1 MTLTH
6 RKRRTKAFEE
16 VEYEPLNVLEIL
28 TEMKDLS
35 ELMVSL
41 AYGALVL
48 ENDPIAD
55 EVEDMARRMDWLKY
69 QLRIMSSLGVRT
81 KEEAEQV
88 AGVLQIGDASEHV
101 ANAAADLVEILDAN
115 LDMQPFLGGVL
126 EETDDRIGTQKVPE
140 GSRAIGQ
147 TLGAMNLEAET
158 GVRVVAVRRG
168 SRWIYRPGKAHVNK
182 VDDMLLVRG
191 QLEGA
196 EHFRD
201 WLNGKEDEL

>member
-1 MTLTH
+1 MKL
-6 RKRRTKAFEE
+6 RNRRTKAFEE

-48 ENDPIAD
+48 ENDPIAE
-55 EVEDMARRMDWLKY
+55 EVEDMGRRMDWLKY

-81 KEEAEQV
+81 TEEAAQV

-101 ANAAADLVEILDAN
+101 ANAAMDLVEILDAN
-115 LDMQPFLGGVL
+115 LDLQPFLREVL
-126 EETDDRIGTQKVPE
+126 DEADDRIGTQKIRE
-140 GSRAIGQ
+140 GTRAVGQ
-147 TLGAMNLEAET
+147 TLGELNLESET
-158 GVRVVAVRRG
+158 GVRVLAIRRG
-168 SRWIYRPGKAHVNK
+168 TRWLYRPGKDQELKAG
-182 VDDMLLVRG
+182 DMLLVRG

-196 EHFRD
+196 DHFRR
-201 WLNGKEDEL
+201 WLAGKEDEL